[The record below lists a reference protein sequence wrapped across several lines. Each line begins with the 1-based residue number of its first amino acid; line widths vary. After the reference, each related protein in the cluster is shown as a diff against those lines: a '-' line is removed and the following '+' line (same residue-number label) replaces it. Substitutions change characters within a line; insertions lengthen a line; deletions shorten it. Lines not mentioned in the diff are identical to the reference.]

1 MTFLQTQYILYMH
14 VQLHYRPTT
23 LLNKHAPIVTK
34 RVEINNLN
42 GIIQKFSMP
51 DK

>member
-1 MTFLQTQYILYMH
+1 MTKIYGKGAAMIH
-14 VQLHYRPTT
+14 QLHYRPTT